1 MSSVV
6 IAGDTSGTVT
16 LDAPAIAG
24 TTTLTLPATSGTVL
38 TSASTITPS
47 AGSVNQAAL
56 ATGVAGNGPSF
67 SVTNNGSGQTFSAG
81 TVTKVTSFGTTAPAL
96 DYYWDTASRWDNTNK
111 RFIPNVAGYYY
122 FNTNVA
128 VASIATGDNLGLGF
142 YKNGTGVRFGPLFN
156 NGGGN
161 DVYLNSSC
169 MMYMNGSTD
178 FIEVYFLNLSG
189 TSMDMRGEA
198 SGNWFTG
205 FLARAA

>member
-1 MSSVV
+1 MSKLVL
-6 IAGDTSGTVT
+6 AG
-16 LDAPAIAG
+16 
-24 TTTLTLPATSGTVL
+24 ATSGSTTIQATDAVTQTITLPNNSGTIL
-38 TSASTITPS
+38 TSASTTMP

-67 SVTNNGSGQTFSAG
+67 SVTVNGSGQTFNAG
-81 TVTKVTSFGTTAPAL
+81 TTTKVTSFVTTATAL
-96 DYYWDTASRWDNTNK
+96 TYYWDTASCWDNTNQ

-122 FNTNVA
+122 FNTNLA
-128 VASIATGDNLGLGF
+128 VASIGTGENLGLGF
-142 YKNGTGVRFGPLFN
+142 YKNGTGIRFGPYFN

-178 FIEVYFLNLSG
+178 FIEVYFANNSG
-189 TSMDMRGEA
+189 TSMNLRGEPF
-198 SGNWFTG
+198 GTWFTG